1 MKNLNFAYVT
11 DTRLA
16 DDGINI
22 ANKLELCDKDANFR
36 CIVHVEMHYVA
47 TTLKKFQ

>member
-1 MKNLNFAYVT
+1 MKNFNFAYVT

-22 ANKLELCDKDANFR
+22 ANKLELCDKDADFR
-36 CIVHVEMHYVA
+36 CIVHGGNALCGNNPE
-47 TTLKKFQ
+47 